1 MTMGGNNMSLTL
13 EQYLALSVFDYDKIE
28 PGYKTSELA
37 YVAKSDIPYPSQ
49 VCLIYQSSGNMRYFT
64 NQLLY
69 GII

>member
-1 MTMGGNNMSLTL
+1 MSLTL
-13 EQYLALSVFDYDKIE
+13 EQYLALSVFDYDKLE
-28 PGYKTSELA
+28 SGDKTSELTYA
-37 YVAKSDIPYPSQ
+37 AKADIPYPSQ

>member
-1 MTMGGNNMSLTL
+1 MSLTL
-13 EQYLALSVFDYDKIE
+13 EQYLTLSVFDYDKLE
-28 PGYKTSELA
+28 PDYKTSELA